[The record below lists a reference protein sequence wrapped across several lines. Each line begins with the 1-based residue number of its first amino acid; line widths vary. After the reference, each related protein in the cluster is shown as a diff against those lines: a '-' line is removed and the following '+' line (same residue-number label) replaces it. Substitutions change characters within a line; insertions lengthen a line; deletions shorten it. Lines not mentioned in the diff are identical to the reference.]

1 MRMANKC
8 FHAEVNLHRKFLC
21 TLAHVRCDQRQFKWG
36 WPHIFFSLWIFFRGR
51 ILCLLLHAFV
61 LSQSYTSCIAAMSLA
76 SAPLAT
82 PAHIEQTINRQSG
95 SELISQNVFRN
106 TTETNPNCTNDS
118 MGCVCNHFEGKYTCF
133 HHSNAADHTKILSV
147 FLSFSFIWEAA
158 LLLLLF
164 MFGFVHREHVR
175 TCEYTFPPSDYP
187 NIRALVEYTA
197 DLMGERAFR
206 SPTLYVFSTFCSWD
220 VVLNGYLASQKLPH
234 STFFHLFLV
243 I

>member
-61 LSQSYTSCIAAMSLA
+61 LSQSYTSCIAAMPLA
-76 SAPLAT
+76 SAPSAT

-106 TTETNPNCTNDS
+106 TTEWIQTAPMTPWV
-118 MGCVCNHFEGKYTCF
+118 VC
-133 HHSNAADHTKILSV
+133 AIILKESILVFITPMPQITQKFLVFSWV
-147 FLSFSFIWEAA
+147 FLSYGKPLFFFFFLCLGLSIESTFAHANILFHHRIILTFGLWWNTRPIWWANGLSEVQP
-158 LLLLLF
+158 F
-164 MFGFVHREHVR
+164 MFFQRSVHG
-175 TCEYTFPPSDYP
+175 
-187 NIRALVEYTA
+187 
-197 DLMGERAFR
+197 M
-206 SPTLYVFSTFCSWD
+206 
-220 VVLNGYLASQKLPH
+220 
-234 STFFHLFLV
+234 
-243 I
+243 